1 MLERSPTGD
10 DSYLFERATEMIH
23 FLRDKRNNTIVDIEA
38 LPSDIR
44 CVVVIEHFAEKLL
57 NLSDTLRKL
66 FIADMQL
73 IQEIRGYYFEKNTW
87 KETPDE
93 IAKKWLIPVAQR
105 WDLDYV
111 TD

>member
-1 MLERSPTGD
+1 
-10 DSYLFERATEMIH
+10 MIH
-23 FLRDKRNNTIVDIEA
+23 FLRDKNNNTVVDIEA
-38 LPSDIR
+38 MPKDIR

-57 NLSDTLRKL
+57 SLSDSMRPL

-87 KETPDE
+87 NETPDE
-93 IAKKWLIPVAQR
+93 IARNWLIPVAQR
-105 WDLDYV
+105 WNLGYV

>member
-1 MLERSPTGD
+1 
-10 DSYLFERATEMIH
+10 MIH
-23 FLRDKRNNTIVDIEA
+23 FLRDKNNHTIVDIGA
-38 LPSDIR
+38 LPCDIR

-57 NLSDTLRKL
+57 SLSSSLRPL

-73 IQEIRGYYFEKNTW
+73 IQEIRGYYHEKNTW

-93 IAKKWLIPVAQR
+93 IARNWLIPVAQR
-105 WDLDYV
+105 WDLTYV